1 MRPNLDP
8 PPPPKEDK
16 GLVSSRAG
24 YAFANLEGFL
34 CIMKFVLDFFGV
46 SGGDEVTAPARKSRK
61 KLFKALLQFSLHPS
75 TSLHQ
80 FTQNKITWCQS
91 ILSLFVTLYA
101 PPIFTSGSKEFY
113 LKDPYQS

>member
-34 CIMKFVLDFFGV
+34 CSIRKFVLDFFGV
-46 SGGDEVTAPARKSRK
+46 SGGVEVTALARKARK
-61 KLFKALLQFSLHPS
+61 KLFQALLLSSLHPRTIILC
-75 TSLHQ
+75 TSSPKL
-80 FTQNKITWCQS
+80 
-91 ILSLFVTLYA
+91 
-101 PPIFTSGSKEFY
+101 KEHF
-113 LKDPYQS
+113 

>member
-1 MRPNLDP
+1 LDP

-61 KLFKALLQFSLHPS
+61 K
-75 TSLHQ
+75 
-80 FTQNKITWCQS
+80 
-91 ILSLFVTLYA
+91 TL
-101 PPIFTSGSKEFY
+101 
-113 LKDPYQS
+113 